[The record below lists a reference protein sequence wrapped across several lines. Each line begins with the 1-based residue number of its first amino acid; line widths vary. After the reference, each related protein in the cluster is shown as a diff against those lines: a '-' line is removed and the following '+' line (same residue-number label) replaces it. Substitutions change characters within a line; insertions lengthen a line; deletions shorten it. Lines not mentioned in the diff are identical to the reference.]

1 MTTEHSLHRIIVA
14 AFAAVL
20 FVAACSTSEP
30 VTEPT
35 ATSVLLPP
43 VIPTALPTPERSLVD
58 RNILLPP
65 GPGNP
70 RNSEGDFIE
79 LTAGRIMFAYTRF
92 TGGGRDQDAANI
104 AARFSS
110 DDGATWTTEDVTI
123 VANEGLQ
130 NVMSVSLLRLDQEIA
145 LFYLVKDSLA
155 DTRPMMRL
163 STDEGSTWSEPI
175 EMIPDEQV
183 GYYVLNNDRVIQ
195 LASGRLVAPVSQHA
209 SADRKWDAHGHIM
222 YYLSDD
228 AGRTWRRSK
237 SVLRPDESGEGRVT
251 FQEPGVVELSPDRL
265 LSFIRTDAG
274 TQYYANSK
282 DGGETWTA
290 PRPSSLRSP
299 LSPASIER
307 IPGTGDLIALWN
319 NNSLDSRR
327 TPFNVAIS
335 RNDGQTW
342 ESTKIL
348 EDDPDGWY
356 CYTAIMFRGNRV
368 LLGHVA
374 GDRDEG
380 KLSTTQITSFDVNW
394 LYD

>member
-1 MTTEHSLHRIIVA
+1 VTTEHSLHRIIVA
-14 AFAAVL
+14 AFATVL
-20 FVAACSTSEP
+20 LVAACSTSKP

-43 VIPTALPTPERSLVD
+43 VIPTALPTPERSLVN

-79 LTAGRIMFAYTRF
+79 LTDGLIMFAYTRF
-92 TGGGRDQDAANI
+92 TGGGRDQDAADI

>member
-1 MTTEHSLHRIIVA
+1 
-14 AFAAVL
+14 
-20 FVAACSTSEP
+20 
-30 VTEPT
+30 
-35 ATSVLLPP
+35 
-43 VIPTALPTPERSLVD
+43 
-58 RNILLPP
+58 
-65 GPGNP
+65 
-70 RNSEGDFIE
+70 
-79 LTAGRIMFAYTRF
+79 MFAYTRF

-130 NVMSVSLLRLDQEIA
+130 NVMSVSLLRLDEEIA

-183 GYYVLNNDRVIQ
+183 GYYVLNNDRVVQ

-209 SADRKWDAHGHIM
+209 SADRKWDAHGHIL

-228 AGRTWRRSK
+228 VGRTWRRSK

-290 PRPSSLRSP
+290 PRPSPLRSP

-327 TPFNVAIS
+327 TPFTVAIS
-335 RNDGQTW
+335 RDDGQTW
-342 ESTKIL
+342 ENTKVL

-356 CYTAIMFRGNRV
+356 CYTAIVFRGNRV